1 MKCVIN
7 GLDMDSGLDAWRA
20 KFAADGGN
28 KTLVRKRV
36 QLRCGRSYSLEEYQR
51 AQRRG
56 TEWMAGSAGH
66 AGASATQS
74 VRMLAYIGQCMT
86 PTERRKKNPAL
97 KLKSYLLQE
106 AEAVSRG
113 AKAEWAAGQGVRVVS
128 LQHDGV
134 VFHALPDGLTAEEVA
149 EKLTRQREH
158 KIKMKK
164 CREQQVCIF
173 FATGYCRDGG
183 DKCIHGKHAMLA

>member
-1 MKCVIN
+1 MLQVHY
-7 GLDMDSGLDAWRA
+7 L
-20 KFAADGGN
+20 
-28 KTLVRKRV
+28 
-36 QLRCGRSYSLEEYQR
+36 RSYSLEEYQR

-74 VRMLAYIGQCMT
+74 ARMLAYIGQCMT

-149 EKLTRQREH
+149 EQLSAAASR
-158 KIKMKK
+158 
-164 CREQQVCIF
+164 
-173 FATGYCRDGG
+173 AAGYEVVVEP
-183 DKCIHGKHAMLA
+183 KHIGPSVPVVG

>member
-28 KTLVRKRV
+28 QMLVRKRV
-36 QLRCGRSYSLEEYQR
+36 QLSCGRSYSLEEYQR

-86 PTERRKKNPAL
+86 PTERRKKNPG
-97 KLKSYLLQE
+97 
-106 AEAVSRG
+106 RG
-113 AKAEWAAGQGVRVVS
+113 RLPRREGGVGGRAGRPGREPAA
-128 LQHDGV
+128 
-134 VFHALPDGLTAEEVA
+134 
-149 EKLTRQREH
+149 
-158 KIKMKK
+158 
-164 CREQQVCIF
+164 
-173 FATGYCRDGG
+173 
-183 DKCIHGKHAMLA
+183 

>member
-74 VRMLAYIGQCMT
+74 ARMLAYIGQCMT

-113 AKAEWAAGQGVRVVS
+113 AKAEWAAGQGVQVVS

-149 EKLTRQREH
+149 EQLSAAASR
-158 KIKMKK
+158 
-164 CREQQVCIF
+164 
-173 FATGYCRDGG
+173 AAGYEVVVEP
-183 DKCIHGKHAMLA
+183 KHIGPSVPVVG